1 VSADLKTKLI
11 NRSQVRQFALESA
24 KVRAHKFTR
33 VSAEFLFTCEA
44 QLKEFI
50 CSHTRRM
57 PSKGKTI
64 V

>member
-1 VSADLKTKLI
+1 MSPGFKTILI
-11 NRSQVRQFALESA
+11 NRSRVRQFALESA
-24 KVRAHKFTR
+24 KVRAHRFTR
-33 VSAEFLFTCEA
+33 VSSKFLFACEA

-50 CSHTRRM
+50 RAQVRRL

>member
-1 VSADLKTKLI
+1 MSIGFKTKLI
-11 NRSQVRQFALESA
+11 NRSQVKQFALESS

-33 VSAEFLFTCEA
+33 VSGEFLFNCEA
-44 QLKEFI
+44 YLKEHI
-50 CSHTRRM
+50 RSYVRRL